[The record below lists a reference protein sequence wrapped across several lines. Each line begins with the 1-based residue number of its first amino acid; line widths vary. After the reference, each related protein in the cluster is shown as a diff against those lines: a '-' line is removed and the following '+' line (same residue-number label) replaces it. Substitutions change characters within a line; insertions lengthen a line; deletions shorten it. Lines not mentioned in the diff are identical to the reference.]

1 MFRNISKNRWDK
13 HCCKVHFQ
21 KYQYNFSELQP
32 SASPIMVF
40 SPGLSCKRSEKSNF
54 PSDPVCTSLLI
65 FPISFSHHVQFL
77 HFSLHLHFSLGV
89 NNKIFCKTH
98 TKMTMVRPPIS
109 NIESNVAATLLK
121 LNFTKNIAA
130 ELQN

>member
-1 MFRNISKNRWDK
+1 MFPKTDGTSTVVRSIFRSTSII
-13 HCCKVHFQ
+13 FQ
-21 KYQYNFSELQP
+21 NFSHQPHLLWTFLQ
-32 SASPIMVF
+32 A
-40 SPGLSCKRSEKSNF
+40 LSCKSSEKSIF

-65 FPISFSHHVQFL
+65 LPISFSHHVQFL
-77 HFSLHLHFSLGV
+77 HFSLHLHFFLGV
-89 NNKIFCKTH
+89 NNKMFCKTPM
-98 TKMTMVRPPIS
+98 KMTMVRPPIS